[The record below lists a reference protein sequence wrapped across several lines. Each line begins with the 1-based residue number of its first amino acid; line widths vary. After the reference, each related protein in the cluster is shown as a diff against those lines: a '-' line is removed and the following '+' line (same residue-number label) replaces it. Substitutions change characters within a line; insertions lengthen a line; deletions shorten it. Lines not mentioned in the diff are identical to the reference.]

1 MALKMFKTSKARAN
15 PAAKQL
21 TRRLADGPVCQVMD
35 EGIYTDEQGLLA
47 IINEDNLNSALDM
60 PCNEM
65 EILAFHAKEINAVP
79 ACRLVAE
86 EILSKAKTHF
96 GSKVFTD
103 QDVKC
108 LYNFALMVPASL
120 VRNMAEL
127 HVSMVPAA
135 TLRCPPPQGVR
146 QHCQD

>member
-1 MALKMFKTSKARAN
+1 MTALNMFKASKARAN
-15 PAAKQL
+15 VADKQL
-21 TRRLADGPVCQVMD
+21 KRHLADGPVCQVMD
-35 EGIYTDEQGLLA
+35 EGLYADEQGLLA

-65 EILAFHAKEINAVP
+65 EILAVLSKEISAVP

-86 EILSKAKTHF
+86 EILSRAKTHF

-108 LYNFALMVPASL
+108 LYNFALMVPPAL

-127 HVSMVPAA
+127 HFSMAPAA
-135 TLRCPPPQGVR
+135 KLRCPPQGVR